1 MVPFFDECVRCV
13 VGSPA
18 SLFVRFGGIIL
29 AFAVAL
35 GALVLGARCIK
46 TGELTERT
54 LVAFSI
60 FTLFA
65 LLFAAVGLTT
75 DWPARY
81 SPLVLHEGAFEWPEG
96 CAKREYSDGDVI
108 SITCHDYRN
117 ALPGKV
123 VFDHGFPGLIARTE
137 HDYFR
142 VGDEAVN
149 FACNYFTETC
159 TVRHAEHNVF
169 R

>member
-1 MVPFFDECVRCV
+1 MPGFDECVRCV
-13 VGSPA
+13 VSGPA
-18 SLFVRFGGIIL
+18 SLFVRFGLIIL
-29 AFAVAL
+29 AFAVPL
-35 GALVLGARCIK
+35 GALVLGARWIK
-46 TGELTERT
+46 TGKLNEFT

-65 LLFAAVGLTT
+65 LLFAAMGLTT
-75 DWPARY
+75 DWAARY
-81 SPLVLHEGAFEWPEG
+81 SPLVLHEGAFEWPAG
-96 CAKREYSDGDVI
+96 CAKREYSNGDLI
-108 SITCHDYRN
+108 SINCHDYRH
-117 ALPGKV
+117 ALPRKV
-123 VFDHGFPGLIARTE
+123 LFDHGFPGLIERTE

-149 FACNYFTETC
+149 FACNYFTQTC